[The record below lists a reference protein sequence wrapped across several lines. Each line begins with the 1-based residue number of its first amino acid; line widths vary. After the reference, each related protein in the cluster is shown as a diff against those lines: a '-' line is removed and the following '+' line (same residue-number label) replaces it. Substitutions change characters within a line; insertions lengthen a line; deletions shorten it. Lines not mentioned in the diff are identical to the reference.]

1 MSCTRIYDFIGGKTL
16 ELPRLARFDTVDEVR
31 FDILRPNAGAADLV
45 SAHVAR
51 LEAINPPQDRVK
63 MHCARSRRTS

>member
-16 ELPRLARFDTVDEVR
+16 ELPQLASSDAVDEVR

-51 LEAINPPQDRVK
+51 LVQVTDVGNTNSDPTTV
-63 MHCARSRRTS
+63 

>member
-1 MSCTRIYDFIGGKTL
+1 MSCTRIYDFIGGGTL
-16 ELPRLARFDTVDEVR
+16 ELPRLASFDAADEVR

-51 LEAINPPQDRVK
+51 LEAVNLSQGCVK
-63 MHCARSRRTS
+63 KHSAC